1 MQIKDVPA
9 AAVRHPRM
17 AMEAIA
23 GVELPEWDLVAE
35 QMDRVELP
43 TGERLMTPGEPDPYV
58 YFATS
63 GLIKVRLNPQ
73 PSDPSLG
80 VTLFLMEEG
89 DLFAAPTA
97 LQLPGVQRAVLRGLH
112 PRSSYLAAVDR
123 DLSMHTMV
131 ALEPSV
137 VLRCPGAVITY
148 LAERHQPWAQ
158 LLATVALLNNAALA
172 QDLASQK
179 FSAEQRY
186 RTLATNR
193 PDLVRRLPQREIASL
208 LNVTESALSR
218 IAKRVRNGNGE
229 TQPT

>member
-9 AAVRHPRM
+9 AVVRHPRM

-35 QMDRVELP
+35 QMDRVEVAA
-43 TGERLMTPGEPDPYV
+43 GERLMTPGEPDPYV
-58 YFATS
+58 YFATT
-63 GLIKVRLNPQ
+63 GLIKVQLNPM
-73 PSDPSLG
+73 PKDPAQG

-97 LQLPGVQRAVLRGLH
+97 LQLPGVQRAVQRGLH

-123 DLSMHTMV
+123 DIALHTLV

-137 VLRCPGAVITY
+137 VLRCPGAVITE
-148 LAERHQPWAQ
+148 LAERHQSWAQ
-158 LLATVALLNNAALA
+158 LLATIALLNNAALA

-179 FSAEQRY
+179 FPAEQRY
-186 RTLATNR
+186 RALATNR
-193 PDLVRRLPQREIASL
+193 PDLVLRLPQREIASL
-208 LNVTESALSR
+208 LNITDSALSR
-218 IAKRVRNGNGE
+218 IAKRVRTAAE
-229 TQPT
+229 

>member
-1 MQIKDVPA
+1 MQIKEVPA
-9 AAVRHPRM
+9 ASIRHPRM

-35 QMDRVELP
+35 HMDRMEVVA
-43 TGERLMTPGEPDPYV
+43 GERLMTPGKPDPYV
-58 YFATS
+58 YFVTA
-63 GLIKVRLNPQ
+63 GLVKVQLNPV
-73 PSDPSLG
+73 PSDPAQG

-97 LQLPGVQRAVLRGLH
+97 LQLPGVQRAVQRGLH

-123 DLSMHTMV
+123 DIALHTLI
-131 ALEPSV
+131 ALESSV
-137 VLRCPGAVITY
+137 VLRCAGAVITD

-158 LLATVALLNNAALA
+158 LLATIALLNNAALA

-179 FSAEQRY
+179 FPAEQRY
-186 RTLATNR
+186 RTLAASR

-208 LNVTESALSR
+208 LNITDSALSR
-218 IAKRVRNGNGE
+218 IAKRVRTAAE
-229 TQPT
+229 